1 MTKLNI
7 PDLLIAA
14 CIPDLRSSSQACSI
28 GQAWDALDAV
38 RDTVEGL
45 RPGFQITDLREVHKW
60 SVHKWSFLPRD
71 LRTLS
76 GRRGGDFR
84 RNYLHSISSVT
95 HVVTKPCDRYT
106 GGGFPYLAR
115 TSDAVRDIESGFFRL
130 DHGPPTPEVC
140 RSVGPL
146 PAHLL
151 FARRV
156 TRTSHPI
163 IQNPRSGISSLASFV
178 WQS

>member
-1 MTKLNI
+1 MRSVI
-7 PDLLIAA
+7 PQAGRRVERH
-14 CIPDLRSSSQACSI
+14 IP
-28 GQAWDALDAV
+28 
-38 RDTVEGL
+38 
-45 RPGFQITDLREVHKW
+45 DLREVHKW
-60 SVHKWSFLPRD
+60 SVHKWSFLPPD
-71 LRTLS
+71 LQTLS
-76 GRRGGDFR
+76 RASGGDFR
-84 RNYLHSISSVT
+84 RNYLHSISGVT

-130 DHGPPTPEVC
+130 DHGPHTPEEC
-140 RSVGPL
+140 RSAGPL
-146 PAHLL
+146 PAHPL

-163 IQNPRSGISSLASFV
+163 IQNPRSGISILASFV